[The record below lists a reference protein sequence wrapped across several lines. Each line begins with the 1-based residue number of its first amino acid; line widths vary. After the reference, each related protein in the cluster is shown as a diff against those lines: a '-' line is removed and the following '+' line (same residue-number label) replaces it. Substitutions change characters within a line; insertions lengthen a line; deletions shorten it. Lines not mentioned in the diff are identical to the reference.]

1 MRDMSD
7 DLLSVA
13 EVAERLSVSGATVR
27 RWIGQ
32 GRLGAVRAGGQWRI
46 PRADLGEFILESTDA
61 ATPERYRQPEYA
73 VMVKPR

>member
-27 RWIGQ
+27 RWITQ
-32 GRLGAVRAGGQWRI
+32 GRLGAVRAGGQWRVT
-46 PRADLGEFILESTDA
+46 RSDLGEFILEATEA
-61 ATPERYRQPEYA
+61 ATPRRYVEPDYA
-73 VMVKPR
+73 VTAKPR